1 MIIRFLIIP
10 VIALLVDAYFYQSIR
25 SLTAKWHIKPKKRL
39 AIAYWSVSALA
50 IIHLIIAAILN
61 KGYSNMVHVMY
72 AFDIVMILTIGKI
85 IGSIPLLINDLY
97 RGIRLIEG
105 LFHTKKQI
113 GDEAPKLNRL
123 QFFNKAAVGL
133 AAIPMVAMVYGMLKT
148 AFDFSVKKVV
158 LTFPNLPDG
167 FDGFKFVQISDIHTG
182 SFLSDSH
189 FRNAIN
195 LIGEQKP
202 EAIFFTGDLVNNVSD
217 EATRFIPV
225 LSTLNAP
232 MGVFSTLG
240 NHDYGDYV
248 QDWESK
254 AAKDANLA
262 RIIEIHSQ
270 MGWNLLMNKNVTL
283 TRNGSQIALIGVEN
297 WGAKHGFS
305 QYGDLEKAVIGT
317 EDKAFKILLSHDP
330 SHWDAKV
337 RPLHPDIDLTL
348 SGHTHGFQVGI
359 EIPGFKWSPSQYLY
373 EQWAGLYQKGKQ
385 YIYVNRGFGFLG
397 YLGRVGIP
405 PEITVFELK
414 KG

>member
-1 MIIRFLIIP
+1 
-10 VIALLVDAYFYQSIR
+10 
-25 SLTAKWHIKPKKRL
+25 
-39 AIAYWSVSALA
+39 
-50 IIHLIIAAILN
+50 
-61 KGYSNMVHVMY
+61 
-72 AFDIVMILTIGKI
+72 
-85 IGSIPLLINDLY
+85 
-97 RGIRLIEG
+97 
-105 LFHTKKQI
+105 
-113 GDEAPKLNRL
+113 
-123 QFFNKAAVGL
+123 
-133 AAIPMVAMVYGMLKT
+133 
-148 AFDFSVKKVV
+148 
-158 LTFPNLPDG
+158 
-167 FDGFKFVQISDIHTG
+167 
-182 SFLSDSH
+182 
-189 FRNAIN
+189 
-195 LIGEQKP
+195 
-202 EAIFFTGDLVNNVSD
+202 
-217 EATRFIPV
+217 
-225 LSTLNAP
+225 
-232 MGVFSTLG
+232 
-240 NHDYGDYV
+240 
-248 QDWESK
+248 
-254 AAKDANLA
+254 
-262 RIIEIHSQ
+262 
-270 MGWNLLMNKNVTL
+270 MNKNVTL

>member
-1 MIIRFLIIP
+1 MIVRFLIIP
-10 VIALLVDAYFYQSIR
+10 FIALLVDAYFFQSVR
-25 SLTAKWHIKPKKRL
+25 ALTSKWHIKPKKRL
-39 AIAYWSVSALA
+39 FIAYWAVSALA

-61 KGYSNMVHVMY
+61 KGYANMVHVMY
-72 AFDIVMILTIGKI
+72 AFDIVMILTIGKLL
-85 IGSIPLLINDLY
+85 GSIPMLFNDLY
-97 RGIRLIEG
+97 RGTVLIRN
-105 LFHTKKQI
+105 LFHKK
-113 GDEAPKLNRL
+113 GDNTDPESKITRS
-123 QFFNKAAVGL
+123 QFISKAALGL
-133 AAIPMVAMVYGMLKT
+133 AAIPMVAMVYGMVKT

-158 LTFPNLPDG
+158 LKFPNLPDG
-167 FDGFKFVQISDIHTG
+167 FDGFRFVQISDIHTG

-189 FRNAIN
+189 FRNAIG
-195 LIGEQKP
+195 LIAEQKP
-202 EAIFFTGDLVNNVSD
+202 EAILFTGDLVNNVSD
-217 EATRFIPV
+217 EATRFMPV
-225 LSTLNAP
+225 LSTLSAP

-254 AAKDANLA
+254 EAKAANLN
-262 RIIEIHSQ
+262 RLIEIHGQ
-270 MGWNLLMNKNVTL
+270 MGWHLLKNKNVTL
-283 TRNGSQIALIGVEN
+283 TRNGDEIALIGVEN

-305 QYGDLEKAVIGT
+305 QYGDLELAVKGS
-317 EDKAFKILLSHDP
+317 EDKAFKILMSHDP
-330 SHWDAKV
+330 SHWDAQV

-373 EQWAGLYQKGKQ
+373 KQWAGLYKEGKQ

>member
-10 VIALLVDAYFYQSIR
+10 VIALLVDAYFYQGIR

-113 GDEAPKLNRL
+113 GDESPKLNRL

-217 EATRFIPV
+217 EATRFMPV
-225 LSTLNAP
+225 LSSLKAP

-283 TRNGSQIALIGVEN
+283 MRNGSQIALIGVEN